1 MRIMV
6 SRIAVAVLFVGI
18 IVAVLIE
25 YNIPSWLFEIVR
37 QGPTQRAIYA
47 LTPDIVIARC
57 GAPISDDTQSH
68 PGPRDTIMISRE
80 MAYRGGTGSVTLAF
94 ARMDEGSNQ
103 GRWVLNAM
111 NDSVSHFRYG
121 TAKSKLAALPCLTG
135 K

>member
-47 LTPDIVIARC
+47 LTPDIVITRC
-57 GAPISDDTQSH
+57 GAPTSDGTRSV
-68 PGPRDTIMISRE
+68 PGPQSTAMAFRE
-80 MAYRGGTGSVTLAF
+80 MDYHGGTGTVTLAF
-94 ARMDEGSNQ
+94 ARTDEGSTP

-111 NDSVSHFRYG
+111 NDSASHTRYG
-121 TAKSKLAALPCLTG
+121 TAKSKVAALPCLTG